1 MKLTS
6 SKKAISSLAVIILFY
21 GCSGQQALI
30 RTETTGQ
37 KVEKPDQD
45 WYGTD
50 IKSLPFSNN
59 ADTLTEI
66 ANELSVR
73 SAPSGQKYYAFRLAS
88 QAHELDKQNKAV
100 AITLSRTSFLVA
112 DSFEDKDESNIKKN
126 AEIGVK
132 AARIAGVN
140 DANPA
145 ACYYFALNQ
154 GLIVRIKGLFALN
167 KLPEIV
173 EALKIAQKVDSLDA
187 GGPLRV
193 LGMLYLKA
201 PAWPTGIGDLDKSLE
216 VLKQAVTKYPTHP
229 QNFIFYAEAL
239 IEDDNKEKALEHL
252 DMAYKL
258 AVPEIWGVYYS
269 KKWRTEIDTLKN
281 KISK

>member
-1 MKLTS
+1 MRKV
-6 SKKAISSLAVIILFY
+6 ISSFAVLILY
-21 GCSGQQALI
+21 SGCSGQQALI
-30 RTETTGQ
+30 RTNLLGQ
-37 KVEKPDQD
+37 EVAKPDQD
-45 WYGTD
+45 WYGAD
-50 IKSLPFSNN
+50 IKLLPFYNN
-59 ADTLTEI
+59 AIELAEI
-66 ANELSVR
+66 ASALSVR
-73 SAPSGQKYYAFRLAS
+73 SAPIGQKYYAFRLAI

-100 AITLSRTSFLVA
+100 ALALSRASFLVA
-112 DSFEDKDESNIKKN
+112 DSIEDNDESKIKKS

-140 DANPA
+140 DTNPE

-173 EALKIAQKVDSLDA
+173 DALKIAQKADSLEA

-216 VLKQAVTKYPTHP
+216 ILQQAVTKYPTHP
-229 QNFIFYAEAL
+229 QNFMFYAEAL
-239 IEDDNKEKALEHL
+239 IEDDDKEKALQNL
-252 DMAYKL
+252 DIAYRL
-258 AVPEIWGVYYS
+258 AAPEIWGVYYS
-269 KKWRTEIDTLKN
+269 KTWRKEIDALKN